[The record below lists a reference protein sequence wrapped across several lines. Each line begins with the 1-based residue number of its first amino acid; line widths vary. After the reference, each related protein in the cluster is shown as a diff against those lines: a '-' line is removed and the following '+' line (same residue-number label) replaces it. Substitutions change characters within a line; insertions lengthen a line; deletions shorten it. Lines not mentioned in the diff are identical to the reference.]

1 MKNIL
6 TRNQT
11 IPGVA
16 QNSYLYSCKV
26 LDRLNIWLA
35 LKNVLKHENGTFL
48 DQLIGRY
55 SDWTVNYLM
64 HGAIKR
70 LPFVN

>member
-16 QNSYLYSCKV
+16 QKSYLYSGKV
-26 LDRLNIWLA
+26 LDRLNIWLG
-35 LKNVLKHENGTFL
+35 LKNVLKHENGTF
-48 DQLIGRY
+48 
-55 SDWTVNYLM
+55 S
-64 HGAIKR
+64 
-70 LPFVN
+70 